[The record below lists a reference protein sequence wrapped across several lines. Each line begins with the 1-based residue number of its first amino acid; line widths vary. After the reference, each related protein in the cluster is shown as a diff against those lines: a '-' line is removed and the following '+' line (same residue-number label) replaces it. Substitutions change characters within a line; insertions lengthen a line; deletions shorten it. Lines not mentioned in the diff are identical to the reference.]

1 MREPQRLMWPL
12 QAMPLARAIA
22 LVYTLLIFYGC
33 LNPFNFDLNFGLDP
47 LAWWYGPLPK
57 YITLFDMTANV
68 LGYVPLGFVLV
79 FAVFP
84 RWQGFKAVAI
94 ALIYSG
100 IVSASIES
108 AQTWLPTR
116 VPTQMDWFANMLGA
130 FIGVLIAVPLG
141 PSWLSGSAIR
151 KRFDYWFGTR
161 WLSVTLFILFPFAQI
176 YPQSAWLGMGFLS
189 LDPNRSSNWAAQ
201 VINRTIQEGLI
212 TGLSWLGVGLFF
224 SLALRPK
231 VPKYTILMTLLAI
244 TILIKSL
251 FTALQFGA
259 KNGFVWLS
267 TGAIWGMVLSS
278 SLLFIALKLP
288 TRARLI
294 VCIAA
299 FIGLMALLNY
309 FPDNP
314 YFAMSLPRLGQ
325 SRLMHFNDLM
335 QWLSWIW
342 LPVALIWL
350 VHHVMGAKR

>member
-1 MREPQRLMWPL
+1 
-12 QAMPLARAIA
+12 
-22 LVYTLLIFYGC
+22 
-33 LNPFNFDLNFGLDP
+33 
-47 LAWWYGPLPK
+47 
-57 YITLFDMTANV
+57 
-68 LGYVPLGFVLV
+68 
-79 FAVFP
+79 
-84 RWQGFKAVAI
+84 
-94 ALIYSG
+94 
-100 IVSASIES
+100 
-108 AQTWLPTR
+108 
-116 VPTQMDWFANMLGA
+116 MDWFANMLGA

-189 LDPNRSSNWAAQ
+189 LDPNRSSNWGAQ

-259 KNGFVWLS
+259 ENGFVWLS

-299 FIGLMALLNY
+299 FIGLMALVNY
-309 FPDNP
+309 FPNNP

-325 SRLMHFNDLM
+325 SRLIHFNDLM

-342 LPVALIWL
+342 LPVALVWL
-350 VHHVMGAKR
+350 VHHAVGAKR

>member
-1 MREPQRLMWPL
+1 
-12 QAMPLARAIA
+12 
-22 LVYTLLIFYGC
+22 
-33 LNPFNFDLNFGLDP
+33 
-47 LAWWYGPLPK
+47 
-57 YITLFDMTANV
+57 
-68 LGYVPLGFVLV
+68 
-79 FAVFP
+79 
-84 RWQGFKAVAI
+84 
-94 ALIYSG
+94 
-100 IVSASIES
+100 
-108 AQTWLPTR
+108 
-116 VPTQMDWFANMLGA
+116 MDWFANMLGA

-151 KRFDYWFGTR
+151 KQFDYWFGTR

-189 LDPNRSSNWAAQ
+189 LDPNRSPNWGAQ
-201 VINRTIQEGLI
+201 VINHTIQEGLI

-259 KNGFVWLS
+259 EDGFIWLS
-267 TGAIWGMVLSS
+267 TGAIWGMVLASS
-278 SLLFIALKLP
+278 ILFIALEFP
-288 TRARLI
+288 ARARLI
-294 VCIAA
+294 ACIAA
-299 FIGLMALLNY
+299 FIGLMALVNY

-342 LPVALIWL
+342 LPVALVWL
-350 VHHVMGAKR
+350 VHHAVGAKR